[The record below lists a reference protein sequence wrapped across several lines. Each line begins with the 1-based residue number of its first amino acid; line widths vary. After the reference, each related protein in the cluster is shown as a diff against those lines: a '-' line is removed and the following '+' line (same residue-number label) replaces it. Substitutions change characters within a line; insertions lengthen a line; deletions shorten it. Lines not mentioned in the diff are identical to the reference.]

1 MYRECGWPT
10 VRQPEEIELS
20 ELRRV
25 LRNMA
30 DHLTKLAG
38 EVTDVSEVVSA
49 MLTIGSPTPTETDIR
64 ELQKMDRLE
73 QSLDDLARLSHGL
86 ATDGLGLQDMLTSLR
101 LSATQRILQDTDT
114 VPDAKAGHVELF

>member
-1 MYRECGWPT
+1 M
-10 VRQPEEIELS
+10 RQPEEIELS
-20 ELRRV
+20 EIRRV

-30 DHLTKLAG
+30 DHLSELAG

-49 MLTIGSPTPTETDIR
+49 MLTIGSSAPSETDIR

-101 LSATQRILQDTDT
+101 LSATQRILQDTT
-114 VPDAKAGHVELF
+114 AVPDTQAGHVELF